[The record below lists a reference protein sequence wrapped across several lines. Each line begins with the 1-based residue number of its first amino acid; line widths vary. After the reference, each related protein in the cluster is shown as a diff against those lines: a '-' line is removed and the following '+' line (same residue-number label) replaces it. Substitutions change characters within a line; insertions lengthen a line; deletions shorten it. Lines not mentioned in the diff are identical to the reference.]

1 MIKLEL
7 MEETGIAVVQ
17 PQGKLEANDFEQ
29 IAVNLDPYIESH
41 GKLKGLMIKAQTFP
55 GWENLSTMI
64 KHIRFV
70 RDHQKYIERV
80 AMVSDDDLVQ
90 ILPDI
95 VSHFVNAGLR
105 TFEYQQASQA
115 MAWLQRKMEE

>member
-41 GKLKGLMIKAQTFP
+41 GKLHGLMIKAQTFP
-55 GWENLSTMI
+55 GWENLSAMI
-64 KHIRFV
+64 RHIRFV

-90 ILPDI
+90 VLPDI
-95 VSHFVNAGLR
+95 VSHFVNAELR

-115 MAWLQRKMEE
+115 MAWLQGN